1 MNTKQI
7 KEVLLW
13 IWQFP
18 QNLLGLFVC
27 WLYSGGAEQ
36 VTHGLMKGGIEVL
49 YSSSMSGGISL
60 GKYIV
65 LPFKYSYLHNVQY
78 VKDTHRHEWGHTRQ
92 SLYLGWLYL
101 IVIGLPSICWA
112 GLHTC
117 CKRFQKVSYYAFYT
131 ERWADKLGGV
141 KR

>member
-1 MNTKQI
+1 MDIKKA

-18 QNLLGLFVC
+18 QNLLGLLVC
-27 WLYSGGAEQ
+27 WIYSGGAKN

-65 LPFKYSYLHNVQY
+65 LPYKYATSKAQY
-78 VKDTHRHEWGHTRQ
+78 VKNTHKHEWGHTRQ

-101 IVIGLPSICWA
+101 LVIGLPSICWA
-112 GLHTC
+112 GLHTYC
-117 CKRFQKVSYYAFYT
+117 DKFSKVSYYKFYS
-131 ERWADKLGGV
+131 EAWADRLGGV
-141 KR
+141 ER